1 MAAKDRAA
9 KAGKAASA
17 ARSNPYVQ
25 RLIADEELR
34 ENIRTAYEAGRS
46 AYGRMNNGKAP
57 TRALMEDK
65 KLQKELRNAAR
76 ALNDAGS
83 ALRAPQKRKRSGGFG
98 RLLVIGLVGAGLA
111 LALSEGM
118 RSKVLDMLF
127 GSEEEFDYTS
137 TTAPATPAPSTPE
150 PAAAS

>member
-1 MAAKDRAA
+1 MAAKDKAA
-9 KAGKAASA
+9 KAGKA

-25 RLIADEELR
+25 RLIADEQLR

-76 ALNDAGS
+76 ALSDAGT
-83 ALRAPQKRKRSGGFG
+83 ALRESPKKRRSGGLG
-98 RLLVIGLVGAGLA
+98 RMLVIGLVGAGLA
-111 LALSEGM
+111 LALSDGL

-127 GSEEEFDYTS
+127 
-137 TTAPATPAPSTPE
+137 
-150 PAAAS
+150 

>member
-1 MAAKDRAA
+1 MAAKDKAA
-9 KAGKAASA
+9 KAGKA

-25 RLIADEELR
+25 RLIADEQLR

-76 ALNDAGS
+76 ALSDAGT
-83 ALRAPQKRKRSGGFG
+83 ALRESPKKRRSGGLG
-98 RLLVIGLVGAGLA
+98 RMLVVGLVGAGLA
-111 LALSEGM
+111 LALSDGL

-137 TTAPATPAPSTPE
+137 TTSPATPAPE
-150 PAAAS
+150 PAVAG

>member
-1 MAAKDRAA
+1 MAAKDKAA
-9 KAGKAASA
+9 KAGKA

-25 RLIADEELR
+25 RLIADEQLR
-34 ENIRTAYEAGRS
+34 DNIRTAYEAGRS

-76 ALNDAGS
+76 ALSDAGT
-83 ALRAPQKRKRSGGFG
+83 ALRESPKKRRSGGLG
-98 RLLVIGLVGAGLA
+98 RMLVVGLVGAGLA
-111 LALSEGM
+111 LALSDGL

-137 TTAPATPAPSTPE
+137 TTSPATPAPE
-150 PAAAS
+150 PAVAG

>member
-9 KAGKAASA
+9 KAGRVAQSA
-17 ARSNPYVQ
+17 RANPYIQ

-34 ENIRTAYEAGRS
+34 ESIRSAYTSGRS
-46 AYGRMNNGKAP
+46 AYGRLNNGKAP

-65 KLQKELRNAAR
+65 KLHKELRSAAR
-76 ALNDAGS
+76 SLQDAS
-83 ALRAPQKRKRSGGFG
+83 NTLRAPARRQRKGGMG
-98 RLLVIGLVGAGLA
+98 RMLMIGLIGAGLA
-111 LALSEGM
+111 IALNESL
-118 RSKVLDMLF
+118 RSKVLDALF

-137 TTAPATPAPSTPE
+137 TTVPATPAPE

>member
-25 RLIADEELR
+25 RLIADEQLR

-76 ALNDAGS
+76 ALSEAGT
-83 ALRAPQKRKRSGGFG
+83 ALRESPKKRRRSGGLG
-98 RLLVIGLVGAGLA
+98 RMLMVGLVGAGLA
-111 LALSEGM
+111 LALSEGL
-118 RSKVLDMLF
+118 RSKVLDLLF
-127 GSEEEFDYTS
+127 GAEEEFDYSSS
-137 TTAPATPAPSTPE
+137 TTPATPAP
-150 PAAAS
+150 AAVVGS

>member
-1 MAAKDRAA
+1 MAAKDKAA
-9 KAGKAASA
+9 RAGKA

-25 RLIADEELR
+25 RLIADEQLR

-65 KLQKELRNAAR
+65 KLHKELRNAAR
-76 ALNDAGS
+76 ALSDAGT
-83 ALRAPQKRKRSGGFG
+83 ALRESPKKRRSGGLG
-98 RLLVIGLVGAGLA
+98 RMLVIGLVGAGLA
-111 LALSEGM
+111 LALSDGL

-137 TTAPATPAPSTPE
+137 TTTPATPAPE
-150 PAAAS
+150 PAVAG

>member
-25 RLIADEELR
+25 RLIADEQLR

-65 KLQKELRNAAR
+65 KLQKELRNAAQ
-76 ALNDAGS
+76 ALSEAGS
-83 ALRAPQKRKRSGGFG
+83 ALRESPKKRRRGGLG
-98 RLLVIGLVGAGLA
+98 RMLVVGLVGAGLA
-111 LALSEGM
+111 LALSDGL

-137 TTAPATPAPSTPE
+137 TTAPATPAPE
-150 PAAAS
+150 PAVAG